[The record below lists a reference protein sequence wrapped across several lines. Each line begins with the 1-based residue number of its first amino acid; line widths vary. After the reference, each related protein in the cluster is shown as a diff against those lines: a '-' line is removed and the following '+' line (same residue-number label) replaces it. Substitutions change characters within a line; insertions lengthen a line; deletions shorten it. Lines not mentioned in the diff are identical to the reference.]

1 MFRHLRIEST
11 SLDSM
16 DKGTNKGIVKKKW
29 GHGGGHVCV
38 PLTHTYLYTGT
49 VPLTQLLTH

>member
-1 MFRHLRIEST
+1 MFRNLRIEST